1 MNDFIA
7 AVGPFAWGLVIGY
20 FGHPVWTILKTIWAE
35 AKQARK
41 EW

>member
-1 MNDFIA
+1 MNDFFA
-7 AVGPFAWGLVIGY
+7 AIGPFVYGCVLGY
-20 FGHPVWTILKTIWAE
+20 FANPVWTILKKIWAE

>member
-1 MNDFIA
+1 MSEILEA
-7 AVGPFAWGLVIGY
+7 LAPFVYGFVLGY
-20 FGHPVWTILKTIWAE
+20 FAYPVWTILKKIWAE